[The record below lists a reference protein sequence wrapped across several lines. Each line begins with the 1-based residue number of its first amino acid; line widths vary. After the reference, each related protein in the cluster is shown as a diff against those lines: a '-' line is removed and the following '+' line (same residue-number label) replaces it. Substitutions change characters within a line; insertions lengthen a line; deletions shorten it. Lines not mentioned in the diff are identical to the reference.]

1 LKAIHSDNGTEFSS
15 ASFNQFC
22 HEHGVDQ
29 QFSTLLVPQ
38 QNGVMERK
46 NHTLVKRA
54 RMMLDEHRTPRCF
67 WAKAIS
73 TACYI
78 SNQIFL
84 RSILNLTPFELCFGC
99 NPSVSHLRPFGYKCF
114 VLKHDNLDKFE
125 SYSSDG
131 ILLGSTLMADLIVCL
146 TLRLTLLLSHVM

>member
-29 QFSTLLVPQ
+29 QFSTLIVPQ

-131 ILLGSTLMADLIVCL
+131 TLLGSTLMADLIVCL